1 MEGEPKPNNP
11 EQEEKV
17 WREKYKAQ
25 YREDVEKEYYQ
36 RKKNDANPHPGGEFD
51 EQMRAQ
57 ARKNKEKTEE
67 GSKGKEKRK
76 RGPRKEKSNK
86 KDKKKGDKNEE
97 KPEFTPEEIEEI
109 KKQAYFIW
117 EHRMS
122 NDPERQK
129 QKAKEYGLNE
139 NDLTGA
145 VVDQML
151 KQNGIAPGSSEAEEF
166 MRKWDWAQAENIFRR
181 QKAKAR
187 EDAQK
192 AKEEGEKSQAG
203 DADSQKTASESKM
216 GGAYSAEDA
225 EKRDRAAE
233 ARSADFEAPGD
244 AASAGSEPPQET
256 IGEKL
261 ERLKNDLEEK
271 RLAYARLDVD
281 MSGKWAKIGRILG
294 ISIEEK
300 KDPGVQAAE
309 EAYHEALWKYIE
321 AEKESMPAG
330 NKDLARTLLKQV
342 YLGEAVTLKS
352 LKEDVR
358 VQNNK
363 DKDKFS
369 LVDYYKKAVDGW
381 KKMSFGKKL
390 AVSGGMFA
398 AGLLGGDIAAIFGI
412 CFAGRV
418 VIRAL
423 GAGAMYSGAKRW
435 QENLDMDETEY
446 MVNQKINQLLDQ
458 TDWENRIRNLEKS
471 HIETSVKESKSKMET
486 QDLSHKRKAFYL
498 ASILPVV
505 GTVFDA
511 YRNFWTKG
519 KSIEWSRSSSI
530 EEAAKRPDVGAKVPD
545 VLGEKP
551 DVPGPEV
558 KPPVVLENKLE
569 SAQDGPSSSGVPKK
583 EIAEPEAP
591 KVPEEKPAA
600 PEIPP
605 VSKTTELGADTIK
618 KGGSL
623 WRSTEKLIR
632 ANPEKYGLD
641 PESKTFVRDARR
653 ATKDI
658 LDRYAEKQG
667 VSYEELDKIA
677 RKKVQPG
684 DILKLVK
691 DPSTGK
697 PEIEY
702 SGKAVFNPDA
712 VPKNISSA
720 VPDQEQVAPR
730 GSTVSERTG
739 ARMKK
744 PEWLQAH
751 DDNIAMK
758 KGVEQYFSD
767 VQKGT
772 AADLRQAQEAL
783 AENTRTEDILR
794 QGVDARGRLESVV
807 QKAGIGNNVSV
818 WGEPASKWFNEF
830 VNGEQLVSQDVLQ
843 NDAVEDINKNRKILE
858 KIFSQL
864 PKPQPGQST
873 WEAFLD
879 ALRNNP
885 DNLEKINRA
894 LRER

>member
-1 MEGEPKPNNP
+1 MEEEPKPNNP
-11 EQEEKV
+11 EQEKKAR
-17 WREKYKAQ
+17 REQKKKNF
-25 YREDVEKEYYQ
+25 VEEEQ
-36 RKKNDANPHPGGEFD
+36 DFFENRKKNDANPHPGGKFD
-51 EQMRAQ
+51 EQMREQ
-57 ARKNKEKTEE
+57 ARKN
-67 GSKGKEKRK
+67 KEKRK
-76 RGPRKEKSNK
+76 RGPRKEKSDK

-97 KPEFTPEEIEEI
+97 KLEFTPEEIEEI

-151 KQNGIAPGSSEAEEF
+151 RQNGIAPGSSEAEEF

-181 QKAKAR
+181 QKAKVQ

-233 ARSADFEAPGD
+233 ARSADFEAP
-244 AASAGSEPPQET
+244 QET

-281 MSGKWAKIGRILG
+281 MSGKWAKLKRTLG
-294 ISIEEK
+294 FNVEEV
-300 KDPGVQAAE
+300 KDAGVQAAE

-321 AEKESMPAG
+321 AEKENMPAG

-352 LKEDVR
+352 LKEDVKIE
-358 VQNNK
+358 NNK
-363 DKDKFS
+363 NKGEFPDKCIAG
-369 LVDYYKKAVDGW
+369 YKKAVEWW
-381 KKMSFGKKL
+381 KGLSFKKKL
-390 AVSGGMFA
+390 LYSGSLAGIGLAGGASLTAVAAGMFA
-398 AGLLGGDIAAIFGI
+398 AKL
-412 CFAGRV
+412 V
-418 VIRAL
+418 PRAL
-423 GAGAMYSGAKRW
+423 SAGAAYVGIKKW
-435 QENLDMDETEY
+435 QESLDVDEAEY
-446 MVNQKINQLLDQ
+446 MANQRINQLLEQ
-458 TDWENRIRNLEKS
+458 TDWESRIKSLEKS
-471 HIETSVKESKSKMET
+471 HIETSVKESKSRMEA
-486 QDLSHKRKAFYL
+486 QDLGGKRKAFYL
-498 ASILPVV
+498 ASIFPVI
-505 GTVFDA
+505 GTVIDVSKMS
-511 YRNFWTKG
+511 FWG
-519 KSIEWSRSSSI
+519 GGAKSSFI
-530 EEAAKRPDVGAKVPD
+530 EEAAKRPAVGAKVPD

-551 DVPGPEV
+551 VVPGLEV

-605 VSKTTELGADTIK
+605 ASETTELGADTIK

-653 ATKDI
+653 ATKGI

-691 DPSTGK
+691 DPTTGK

-702 SGKAVFNPDA
+702 SGKAVFNPEA
-712 VPKNISSA
+712 VPKNVSSA
-720 VPDQEQVAPR
+720 VPEQEQVAPR

-783 AENTRTEDILR
+783 VESTRAEAVLR
-794 QGVDARGRLESVV
+794 QGVATRGLLESVV

-830 VNGEQLVSQDVLQ
+830 ANGEQLVSQDVLQ
-843 NDAVEDINKNRKILE
+843 NDAVEDINKNREILK